1 MASPAVTAMFHV
13 SFRVAVDTPG
23 HSHRCNTGNTVHRFD
38 RTVAFLAG
46 EARFDMSLVCEVNEV
61 GDVVHFYPGDGLTIL
76 PVSGQL
82 QDLRA
87 FAYGRYEL
95 VTTHALANA
104 RDAGNGRLVR
114 IDVAVLA
121 RNLVVR
127 CMHFVTEFNWLDR
140 RPIREIFAV
149 HPHAYQQSKQRHNP
163 EQDMLLRGPE
173 RIENRDRQIVPPSLG
188 PRVCPEDTQTTN
200 VCAAAVTSVGL
211 GALPM
216 P

>member
-1 MASPAVTAMFHV
+1 MFYVSLRMAI
-13 SFRVAVDTPG
+13 DTPG
-23 HSHRCNTGNTVHRFD
+23 HPHRCNTGNTVHRLD

-46 EARFDMSLVCEVNEV
+46 EARFYMSLVRKVHEV
-61 GDVVHFYPGDGLTIL
+61 GDVMHFNPGDRLTIL
-76 PVSGQL
+76 PVRGQL
-82 QDLRA
+82 QDFGT
-87 FAYGRYEL
+87 FAYARHGL
-95 VTTHALANA
+95 VTTHALADA
-104 RDAGNGRLVR
+104 RHSGNRRPVR

-121 RNLVVR
+121 RNLIIC
-127 CMHFVTEFNWLDR
+127 CMHRVTEFDWLDR
-140 RPIREIFAV
+140 RTIREILAV
-149 HPHAYQQSKQRHNP
+149 HPCAYQQSKHHHHP
-163 EQDMLLRGPE
+163 KQDILLRGPE